1 MKRFYIVVLLIS
13 LLSFAS
19 CKKEYGGLQLGTYSG
34 STVDGMVN
42 VELLTDD
49 HCVLYITGG
58 PEKSGYWHVREDG
71 SIYLSGTVYTSERIT
86 SSKYHLL
93 SFSAYDQ
100 GKILS
105 NTSFTVHYERDYD
118 DEQHPLTLTRRK

>member
-1 MKRFYIVVLLIS
+1 MKRFFIVVLLIS
-13 LLSFAS
+13 LISFVS
-19 CKKEYGGLQLGTYSG
+19 CKKEYGGLQLGTYCG

-42 VELLTDD
+42 IELLTDD

-58 PEKSGYWHVREDG
+58 PEKSGYWRVREDG
-71 SIYLSGTVYTSERIT
+71 SIYLSGTIYTSERIT
-86 SSKYHLL
+86 SSNYHLL

-105 NTSFTVHYERDYD
+105 NTSFIVHYERDYD
-118 DEQHPLTLTRRK
+118 KGQHPLTLTRRK